1 LARSRNTQLSDIKNE
16 TIKFS
21 TYRKECVNNGGVVK
35 NYALHHHEQTDSLM
49 KKHQNELSNKKT
61 GVEYEVIH
69 FGACRVSR
77 GGHAIPNLDN
87 YDSKK

>member
-1 LARSRNTQLSDIKNE
+1 
-16 TIKFS
+16 
-21 TYRKECVNNGGVVK
+21 
-35 NYALHHHEQTDSLM
+35 M